1 MKQTWKKF
9 GCLLAAA
16 AMTMSLAACSQQE
29 KADDGKAGGDD
40 DNTIVLGT
48 SADYAPFEF
57 HKMVDG
63 KDVIMGSDISLAQKI
78 ADDMGKELV
87 IKDMDFNSLLIELD
101 NGTVDFVIASMA
113 PDAERKKQVDF
124 SEPYEYSTVGCLV
137 RTEDADKYPTV
148 ESLEGKPIA
157 AQSGSNLET
166 IAKEQMS
173 GSTLVSLAKVPD
185 MIMQL
190 QTGKVEAVLMDADTA
205 LGYLAQG
212 DQLTMVD
219 YGLHIDEDGLAV
231 AVKKGNS
238 QLLEKINASVKE
250 ARDSGQMA
258 KFKEE
263 ALAEAPEEE

>member
-1 MKQTWKKF
+1 MKQIWKKF
-9 GCLLAAA
+9 GGLLLAAA
-16 AMTMSLAACSQQE
+16 MTATLAACSQQE
-29 KADDGKAGGDD
+29 GAGDDG
-40 DNTIVLGT
+40 TIVLGT

-63 KDVIMGSDISLAQKI
+63 KDVIMGSDIALAQKI

-113 PDAERKKQVDF
+113 PDAERQKQVDF
-124 SEPYEYSTVGCLV
+124 SEPYEYSKVGCLV

-148 ESLEGKPIA
+148 ESLEGKAIA
-157 AQSGSNLET
+157 AQTGSNLEK
-166 IAKEQMS
+166 IANEQMS

-238 QLLEKINASVKE
+238 ELLEKINASVKE
-250 ARDSGQMA
+250 ARESGQME

>member
-1 MKQTWKKF
+1 MKQTWKKIL
-9 GCLLAAA
+9 GLTLAA
-16 AMTMSLAACSQQE
+16 AMTLGLAACSQQKE
-29 KADDGKAGGDD
+29 AGGGEDADGDD
-40 DNTIVLGT
+40 TIVLGT

-113 PDAERKKQVDF
+113 PSKERAEQVDF
-124 SEPYEYSTVGCLV
+124 SEPYEYSQVGCLV

-148 ESLEGKPIA
+148 ESLEGKSIA
-157 AQSGSNLET
+157 AQTGSNLET
-166 IAKEQMS
+166 IAKEQMG

-185 MIMQL
+185 LIMQL
-190 QTGKVEAVLMDADTA
+190 KTGKVEAVLMDVDTA

-212 DQLTMVD
+212 DELTMVD
-219 YGLHIDEDGLAV
+219 YGLHVDEDGLAV

-238 QLLEKINASVKE
+238 QLLEKINATVKE
-250 ARDSGQMA
+250 VRDSGQME

-263 ALAEAPEEE
+263 AAAEAPEEE